1 MSGLGVQAYILI
13 QVQAGKAQGIKKEL
27 SQNPSFLRVDRVM
40 GPFDLIAL
48 VEVESNREIGEVIL
62 KEIQSLSGVKRTLT
76 CPVIP

>member
-1 MSGLGVQAYILI
+1 MSVQAYILI
-13 QVQAGKAQGIKKEL
+13 QVQTGRAQAIKKEL
-27 SQNPSFLRVDRVM
+27 TQLPQFLRVDRVM

-48 VEVESNREIGEVIL
+48 VEVDNNREIGELIL

>member
-1 MSGLGVQAYILI
+1 VGVQAYILI
-13 QVQAGKAQGIKKEL
+13 QVQAGRAQGIKKEL
-27 SQNPSFLRVDRVM
+27 SQSPYFLRIDRVM

-48 VEVESNREIGEVIL
+48 VEVESNQEIGEIVL

>member
-1 MSGLGVQAYILI
+1 MSVQAYILI
-13 QVQAGKAQGIKKEL
+13 QVQTGKAQAIKKEL
-27 SQNPSFLRVDRVM
+27 IQLPQFLRVDRVM

-48 VEVESNREIGEVIL
+48 VEVDNNREIGELIL

>member
-1 MSGLGVQAYILI
+1 LVLSVQAYILI
-13 QVQAGKAQGIKKEL
+13 QVQTGRAQAIKKEL
-27 SQNPSFLRVDRVM
+27 TQLPQFLRVDRVM

-48 VEVESNREIGEVIL
+48 VEVDNNREIGELIL

>member
-1 MSGLGVQAYILI
+1 MSVQAYILI
-13 QVQAGKAQGIKKEL
+13 QVQTGRAQAIKKEL
-27 SQNPSFLRVDRVM
+27 TQLPQFLRVDRVM

-48 VEVESNREIGEVIL
+48 VEVDNNREIGELML

>member
-1 MSGLGVQAYILI
+1 VQAYILI

>member
-1 MSGLGVQAYILI
+1 LSVQAYILI
-13 QVQAGKAQGIKKEL
+13 QVQTGRAQAIKKEL
-27 SQNPSFLRVDRVM
+27 TQLPQFLRVDRVM

-48 VEVESNREIGEVIL
+48 VEVDNNREIGELIL